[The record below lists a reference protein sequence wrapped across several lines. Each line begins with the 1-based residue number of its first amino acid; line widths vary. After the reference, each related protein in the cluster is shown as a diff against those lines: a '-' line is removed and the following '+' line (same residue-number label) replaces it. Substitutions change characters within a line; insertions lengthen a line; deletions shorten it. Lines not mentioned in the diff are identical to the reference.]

1 MRYRRRLAPA
11 AFTGILLIGGV
22 PPRARAQ
29 QAALTVE
36 QAVQEALTNNLNL
49 LAQRANISIAQ
60 ARVLGA
66 RLRPNPVVS
75 VDADHLDLLGTRFN
89 EVNGAGPQE
98 YAVRTDFTI
107 ERGAKRARRVE
118 VAEMST
124 AVAQMEF
131 REAARQIALEVRS
144 AAVEVLLAKANLELA
159 RENFAAANR
168 IAEINAVRLKAG
180 DIPEVELMR
189 SRVAAL
195 EASNAV
201 RRAELAV
208 RLARTRLSPLLG
220 RRPEAPLVDI
230 QDDLRRGDE
239 VPPLAELV
247 AQALD
252 ARPDI
257 QALRRDVQRAAAEF
271 RLQTAQARVDWVVG
285 SEYRRQ
291 QGVNAKGNML
301 GVFFSA
307 ELPVF
312 RRNQGE
318 IERARQELSQSESR
332 LRALEAEVSAEVQ
345 SAYDN
350 WKASRDLLADIEK
363 RMLEEARQ
371 VRDVIEYSYRRGEAT
386 LLELLDAQRAF
397 NETRQALNETRAEH
411 ARSLYLL
418 DAVTGKG
425 GLP

>member
-1 MRYRRRLAPA
+1 
-11 AFTGILLIGGV
+11 LL
-22 PPRARAQ
+22 
-29 QAALTVE
+29 
-36 QAVQEALTNNLNL
+36 
-49 LAQRANISIAQ
+49 
-60 ARVLGA
+60 
-66 RLRPNPVVS
+66 
-75 VDADHLDLLGTRFN
+75 
-89 EVNGAGPQE
+89 
-98 YAVRTDFTI
+98 
-107 ERGAKRARRVE
+107 
-118 VAEMST
+118 
-124 AVAQMEF
+124 
-131 REAARQIALEVRS
+131 
-144 AAVEVLLAKANLELA
+144 
-159 RENFAAANR
+159 
-168 IAEINAVRLKAG
+168 
-180 DIPEVELMR
+180 
-189 SRVAAL
+189 
-195 EASNAV
+195 
-201 RRAELAV
+201 
-208 RLARTRLSPLLG
+208 
-220 RRPEAPLVDI
+220 
-230 QDDLRRGDE
+230 
-239 VPPLAELV
+239 
-247 AQALD
+247 LD

-397 NETRQALNETRAEH
+397 NETRRALNETRAEH

>member
-1 MRYRRRLAPA
+1 MRSRSRLAPA

-220 RRPEAPLVDI
+220 RRPETPLVDI

-247 AQALD
+247 A
-252 ARPDI
+252 P
-257 QALRRDVQRAAAEF
+257 
-271 RLQTAQARVDWVVG
+271 
-285 SEYRRQ
+285 
-291 QGVNAKGNML
+291 
-301 GVFFSA
+301 
-307 ELPVF
+307 
-312 RRNQGE
+312 
-318 IERARQELSQSESR
+318 
-332 LRALEAEVSAEVQ
+332 
-345 SAYDN
+345 
-350 WKASRDLLADIEK
+350 
-363 RMLEEARQ
+363 
-371 VRDVIEYSYRRGEAT
+371 
-386 LLELLDAQRAF
+386 
-397 NETRQALNETRAEH
+397 
-411 ARSLYLL
+411 
-418 DAVTGKG
+418 
-425 GLP
+425 